1 MPANLTIYSLLAT
14 RNSKFQNLI
23 LISGIFRLSLCMR
36 IFTEQ
41 QLLEFIQQ
49 HPETKTALAEW
60 KYIVRHSVWRN
71 ISDIKKNFQSVTA
84 LGSQRY
90 MFYLSNRN
98 VQIEVTIK
106 FSIYFVYI
114 NHVKSTNTGT
124 I

>member
-1 MPANLTIYSLLAT
+1 
-14 RNSKFQNLI
+14 
-23 LISGIFRLSLCMR
+23 MR

-106 FSIYFVYI
+106 FSSYFVYI